1 MNSPE
6 RNCQDHDYGR
16 RIGDHHSPGPATLA
30 VALLLGI
37 QTVSVFTLLGMF
49 QGLSAEN
56 HRIVKEHSHLKD
68 GMYQVANRCYEITKF
83 LTK

>member
-1 MNSPE
+1 MNSPD
-6 RNCQDHDYGR
+6 RRTDPHHGR
-16 RIGDHHSPGPATLA
+16 RIGDHQISPATLA

-56 HRIVKEHSHLKD
+56 HRIVKEHSALKD
-68 GMYQVANRCYEITKF
+68 GMYQVANRCYEITKAMN
-83 LTK
+83 K

>member
-56 HRIVKEHSHLKD
+56 HRIVKEHSALKD
-68 GMYQVANRCYEITKF
+68 GMYQVANRCYEITKA
-83 LTK
+83 LSK